1 METFKEKE
9 AMDVNSRYKKLDLT
23 KIDGNANVFI
33 VGDIHGRYSM
43 LKNVLYH
50 SGYEDERD
58 YVFAVGDLIDRGDE
72 NLQVVQFFTS
82 HPRRFSVRGNHEDM
96 MLDQFSREMW
106 VQNGGYETL
115 MELHNNFYDEEWLK
129 DQLRHLPYIIDVT
142 TRKGEFRVVHAEIP
156 CHITEKEFQ
165 KEVLMQSTHIWET
178 LLWSRKNS
186 VIFRDRQFLK
196 DDDPR
201 TNIVEKMESM
211 MGEINNSLENNHEI
225 LCFCGHTPVRDPVIL
240 PNKINLDLGMRDMA
254 IYNFTYNSV
263 VRYSDNADET

>member
-1 METFKEKE
+1 
-9 AMDVNSRYKKLDLT
+9 MDINYRYKKLDLT
-23 KIDGNANVFI
+23 DISENTNIFI

-43 LKNVLYH
+43 LNNVLYH
-50 SGYEDERD
+50 FGYDDSKD

-72 NLQVVQFFTS
+72 NLKVVQFFTS
-82 HPRRFSVRGNHEDM
+82 GHPRRFSVRGNHEDM
-96 MLDQFSREMW
+96 VLSPLSRDMW
-106 VQNGGYETL
+106 LSNGGYDTL
-115 MELHNNFYDEEWLK
+115 LELGNNYYDEKWLC
-129 DQLRHLPYIIDVT
+129 DQIYDLPYVIDVFT
-142 TRKGEFRVVHAEIP
+142 KKGNFRVVHAEIP
-156 CHITEKEFQ
+156 CHISEKEFQ

-201 TNIVEKMESM
+201 TNIVERMEGM
-211 MGEINNSLENNHEI
+211 MEEITNSLRNNHEV

-240 PNKINLDLGMRDMA
+240 PNKINLDLGMKDMA

-263 VRYSDNADET
+263 VRYSDNAD